1 MGKTQKAM
9 AKELEVSPSTISRE
23 LRRNGGKK
31 GYRPKQAHIKAM
43 SRRKKARRPSK
54 WTALVIYFVEKMLRE
69 DLSPEQVSGQA
80 LQMLQVKA

>member
-1 MGKTQKAM
+1 MGKSQKAM

-31 GYRPKQAHIKAM
+31 GYRPKQAHKKAM
-43 SRRKKARRPSK
+43 ARRKKARRPSK

-69 DLSPEQVSGQA
+69 DFSPEQV
-80 LQMLQVKA
+80 